1 MAKGRAT
8 EWLPNHLFP
17 WNLLGRQIIGTR
29 SKRRLP
35 VPQSPW
41 KHNWAFC
48 HQLPPVTSSAPG
60 DDGVW
65 GVILDTAVCRKL
77 WICLQTVRMQ
87 TGKGNTE
94 GKKDSREDHC
104 LVLSQPFSL
113 ASIWPK
119 TWGPQWDT
127 TTTFWWQILPGFWL
141 VLEHMHLAR
150 EREWQRERGTSWLAE
165 KHPWHELYSHIDTAT
180 SCTPR
185 WRRIWKKAVVS
196 GGKNNKVNPLLCW
209 LSALIILNT
218 TLSMLFVS
226 YCKMSDLIGPFWFS
240 TIEDTHA
247 WDWWDDS
254 DKGQS
259 CTLLH
264 LLKLECIFKM

>member
-1 MAKGRAT
+1 MCLSQMAKGRAT

-113 ASIWPK
+113 AS
-119 TWGPQWDT
+119 GQR
-127 TTTFWWQILPGFWL
+127 PG
-141 VLEHMHLAR
+141 VHS
-150 EREWQRERGTSWLAE
+150 GTQ
-165 KHPWHELYSHIDTAT
+165 
-180 SCTPR
+180 PR
-185 WRRIWKKAVVS
+185 HS
-196 GGKNNKVNPLLCW
+196 GDK
-209 LSALIILNT
+209 
-218 TLSMLFVS
+218 
-226 YCKMSDLIGPFWFS
+226 YCLGSDLSWSI
-240 TIEDTHA
+240 
-247 WDWWDDS
+247 
-254 DKGQS
+254 
-259 CTLLH
+259 CT
-264 LLKLECIFKM
+264 